1 MNGVHDMGG
10 MQGYGPVIV
19 EENEPLFHHAW
30 EPRALAIVLAMGAA
44 GKWNIDWSRS
54 VRESLPPTMYLS
66 VDYYQIWFEALERLL
81 VQAGLV
87 APEEIHS
94 AKALMPP
101 VEGVRKLLSENVSA
115 TLSRGGPTERAAESV
130 AQFHVGQRVR
140 TRKMNPS
147 THTRLP
153 HYCRDKEGVVT
164 AIHGAHV
171 YPDTNAVRQG
181 EQPQWLYTVSFDA
194 HELWGEDTTASSVC
208 VDCWE
213 PYLLEVIQ

>member
-19 EENEPLFHHAW
+19 EENEPLFHHDW

-44 GKWNIDWSRS
+44 GRWNIDWSRS
-54 VRESLPPTMYLS
+54 VRESLPPVMYIS
-66 VDYYQIWFEALERLL
+66 VGYYQIWFEALERLL
-81 VQAGLV
+81 LQTGLV
-87 APEEIHS
+87 EPTEIHS
-94 AKALMPP
+94 AKALVPP
-101 VEGVRKLLSENVSA
+101 VEGVRKLLKENVAA
-115 TLSRGGPTERAAESV
+115 TLSKGGPTERETQTAARFSI
-130 AQFHVGQRVR
+130 GQQVR
-140 TRKMNPS
+140 TRKMNPP

-153 HYCRDKEGVVT
+153 HYCRDKVGVIT

-171 YPDTNAVRQG
+171 YPDTNALRQG

-194 HELWGEDTTASSVC
+194 HELWGADTSASSVR

-213 PYLLEVIQ
+213 PYLMAVAQ

>member
-30 EPRALAIVLAMGAA
+30 ESRALAIVLAMGAA

-54 VRESLPPTMYLS
+54 VRESIPPALYLS
-66 VDYYQIWFEALERLL
+66 VGYYQIWFEGLERLL
-81 VQAGLV
+81 LQAGLV
-87 APEEIHS
+87 EPKEIGS
-94 AKALMPP
+94 AKALVPP
-101 VEGVRKLLSENVSA
+101 VEGVRKLLKENVAA
-115 TLSRGGPTERAAESV
+115 TLIKGGPTERETHNA
-130 AQFHVGQRVR
+130 AQFSVGQTVK
-140 TRKMNPS
+140 TRQINPS

-153 HYCRDKEGVVT
+153 HYCRDKLGVIT

-171 YPDTNAVRQG
+171 YPDTNALRQG

-194 HELWGEDTTASSVC
+194 NELWGEDTTASSVR

-213 PYLLEVIQ
+213 PYLMAVET

>member
-30 EPRALAIVLAMGAA
+30 EPRALAIVLAMGAT

-54 VRESLPPTMYLS
+54 VRESLPPALYLS
-66 VDYYQIWFEALERLL
+66 IDYYQIWIEALERLL
-81 VQAGLV
+81 LQAGLV
-87 APEEIHS
+87 EPQEIH
-94 AKALMPP
+94 ADKALVPP
-101 VEGVRKLLSENVSA
+101 VEGVRKLLKENVVA
-115 TLSRGGPTERAAESV
+115 TLNKGGPTERVTEST
-130 AQFHVGQRVR
+130 AKFSLGQQIR
-140 TRKMNPS
+140 TRKMNPA

-153 HYCRDKEGVVT
+153 HYCRDKLGVIT

-171 YPDTNAVRQG
+171 YPDTNALRQG

-194 HELWGEDTTASSVC
+194 HELWGADTTASSVR

-213 PYLLEVIQ
+213 PYLMAVA

>member
-44 GKWNIDWSRS
+44 SKWNIDWSRS

-81 VQAGLV
+81 VQSGLV
-87 APEEIHS
+87 ASEEIHL
-94 AKALMPP
+94 AKSLVLP

-115 TLSRGGPTERAAESV
+115 TLSRGGPTERAAEST
-130 AQFHVGQRVR
+130 AQFCVGQRVR
-140 TRKMNPS
+140 TRKMNPP

-171 YPDTNAVRQG
+171 YPDTNALRQG
-181 EQPQWLYTVSFDA
+181 EQPQWLYTVSFEA
-194 HELWGEDTTASSVC
+194 HELWGEDTSASSVC

-213 PYLLEVIQ
+213 PYLQGVEA

>member
-30 EPRALAIVLAMGAA
+30 ESRALAIVLAMGAA

-54 VRESLPPTMYLS
+54 VRESIPPALYLS
-66 VDYYQIWFEALERLL
+66 VSYYQIWFEGLERLL
-81 VQAGLV
+81 LQAGLV
-87 APEEIHS
+87 EPQEIHS
-94 AKALMPP
+94 AKALVPP
-101 VEGVRKLLSENVSA
+101 VEGVRKLLKENVA
-115 TLSRGGPTERAAESV
+115 AILNKGGPTERETHTS
-130 AQFHVGQRVR
+130 AQFSVGQTVR
-140 TRKMNPS
+140 TRQMNPS

-153 HYCRDKEGVVT
+153 HYCRDKLGVVT

-171 YPDTNAVRQG
+171 YPDTNALRQG

-194 HELWGEDTTASSVC
+194 QELWGPDTTASSVR

-213 PYLLEVIQ
+213 PYLMAVEL

>member
-30 EPRALAIVLAMGAA
+30 ESRALAIVLAMGAA

-54 VRESLPPTMYLS
+54 VRESIPPALYLS
-66 VDYYQIWFEALERLL
+66 VSYYQIWFEGLERLL
-81 VQAGLV
+81 MQAGLV
-87 APEEIHS
+87 EPQEIHS
-94 AKALMPP
+94 AKALVPP
-101 VEGVRKLLSENVSA
+101 GEGVRKLLKENVA
-115 TLSRGGPTERAAESV
+115 AILNKGGPTERETHTS
-130 AQFHVGQRVR
+130 AQFSVGQTVR
-140 TRKMNPS
+140 TRQMNPS

-153 HYCRDKEGVVT
+153 HYCRDKLGVVT

-171 YPDTNAVRQG
+171 YPDTNALRQG

-194 HELWGEDTTASSVC
+194 HALWGPDTTASSVR

-213 PYLLEVIQ
+213 PYLMAVEL

>member
-10 MQGYGPVIV
+10 MQGYGQVIV

-54 VRESLPPTMYLS
+54 VRESLPPSLYLS
-66 VDYYQIWFEALERLL
+66 VAYYQIWFEALERLL
-81 VQAGLV
+81 IQTGLV
-87 APEEIHS
+87 DAEEIHL
-94 AKALMPP
+94 AQALVPP
-101 VEGVRKLLSENVSA
+101 VEGVKKLLKENVSA
-115 TLSRGGPTERAAESV
+115 TLSKGGPTQRDIDTQ
-130 AQFHVGQRVR
+130 AQFVIGQTVR
-140 TRKMNPS
+140 TRKMNPT

-153 HYCRDKEGVVT
+153 HYCRDKIGVIQ

-171 YPDTNAVRQG
+171 YPDTNALRQG

-194 HELWGEDTTASSVC
+194 HEIWGPDTTASNVC

-213 PYLLEVIQ
+213 PYLEKVGA